1 MLLRKTILSM
11 VGRKEDTSLGDVM
24 KKDSKNPGFINPNIL
39 METGNFIIVMSFKE
53 IIQRL
58 GLT

>member
-1 MLLRKTILSM
+1 M
-11 VGRKEDTSLGDVM
+11 VVRKEDTSLGDVM
-24 KKDSKNPGFINPNIL
+24 EKDSKNPGFITPNVL
-39 METGNFIIVMSFKE
+39 METGNFIIVMYFKE

>member
-24 KKDSKNPGFINPNIL
+24 EKDSKNPGFITPNVL
-39 METGNFIIVMSFKE
+39 METGNFIIVMYFKE